1 MTKQVQMKIIKNLK
15 NTIDSH
21 VNVCYNDRK
30 ADVCT
35 SDATTYQTSATT
47 FFRYFIEGG
56 AACGTDY

>member
-1 MTKQVQMKIIKNLK
+1 MKIIKNLK